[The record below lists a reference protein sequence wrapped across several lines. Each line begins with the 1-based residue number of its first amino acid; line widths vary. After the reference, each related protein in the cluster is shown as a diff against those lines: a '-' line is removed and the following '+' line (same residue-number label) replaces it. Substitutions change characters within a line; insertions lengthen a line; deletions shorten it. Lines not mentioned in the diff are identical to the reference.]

1 MSRNRNEDRRQDPFR
16 SLGNEPVEDM
26 ITGNVPLVLQQRSDD
41 AGRGNGRG
49 RGRKAIRPAELRRRE
64 RKLTITFSSPTT
76 VSRLRALAEY
86 WDVRSNNGSP
96 HISSVVE
103 HLLLPQIEAAER
115 GEIDPPAGARRQEGR
130 SLEVLEEKGGK
141 QWL

>member
-1 MSRNRNEDRRQDPFR
+1 MSRNRNEDGRQDPFR

-26 ITGNVPLVLQQRSDD
+26 ITGNVPLVLQQRSGDTS
-41 AGRGNGRG
+41 RGNGHG
-49 RGRKAIRPAELRRRE
+49 RGRKAIRPTELRRRE

-86 WDVRSNNGSP
+86 WDVRSNNRSL

-115 GEIDPPAGARRQEGR
+115 GEIDPPAGARRQESR
-130 SLEVLEEKGGK
+130 ELQVSEKGGE